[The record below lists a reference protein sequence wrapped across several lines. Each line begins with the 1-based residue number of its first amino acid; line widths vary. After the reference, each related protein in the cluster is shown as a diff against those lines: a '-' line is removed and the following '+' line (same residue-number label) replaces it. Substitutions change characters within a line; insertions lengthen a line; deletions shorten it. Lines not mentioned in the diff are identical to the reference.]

1 MKKNTY
7 WDLPP
12 GYSLEREVK
21 LPEDRGALKIMA
33 VLQLVL
39 AAALIVFGLWHHP
52 IREAFYMGA
61 ARTAA
66 AFCFMAVGILIYFLA
81 HEWVHGVF
89 IRLFTGRSAAFGF
102 ELKKGMAYAYS
113 NAFFAKSPYVVI
125 ALAPLVVWTVL
136 LGLLLRDVPASW
148 FWYLYVIQIVNVSG
162 AVGDLYVTWLTLH
175 MPKDVLILDNGMEMR
190 YYLKK
195 Q

>member
-66 AFCFMAVGILIYFLA
+66 AFCCG
-81 HEWVHGVF
+81 
-89 IRLFTGRSAAFGF
+89 GRSLRGKCVPCPHGPQGCRILFFQHSSRIFG
-102 ELKKGMAYAYS
+102 
-113 NAFFAKSPYVVI
+113 KSP
-125 ALAPLVVWTVL
+125 AACSKELTLCSRSK
-136 LGLLLRDVPASW
+136 LLLRKREER
-148 FWYLYVIQIVNVSG
+148 LR
-162 AVGDLYVTWLTLH
+162 LH
-175 MPKDVLILDNGMEMR
+175 PYRERNRRQGSR
-190 YYLKK
+190 NFP
-195 Q
+195 QNRR